1 MSSDFAVSLCGP
13 DERLEFCVGWLWIL
27 DFAVSSSFCNDC
39 SGFCPSARKQQKIR
53 NTEFRIQ
60 SLSPTGFRLPKLSL
74 KKITQVFDF
83 KSGTGLW
90 ILDSGFCHVD
100 FAAWLRSRLAHPAPY
115 TTLSREVRGSAA
127 PPARAHCDELFILC
141 GERRAALTQDQRM
154 SRTRTNGRDAS
165 TTRMQRAG
173 RCYSDRAAAM
183 CHAPRRV
190 CTWTCPT
197 RCAPTACMFVC
208 LVCLVARCL
217 RAVQHESSYSCERSE
232 RAAASLQLVQ
242 P

>member
-1 MSSDFAVSLCGP
+1 MDSAHSSLGLQVWDWALDFG
-13 DERLEFCVGWLWIL
+13 FWIL
-27 DFAVSSSFCNDC
+27 PR
-39 SGFCPSARKQQKIR
+39 GFCSMASEPA
-53 NTEFRIQ
+53 
-60 SLSPTGFRLPKLSL
+60 
-74 KKITQVFDF
+74 
-83 KSGTGLW
+83 GT
-90 ILDSGFCHVD
+90 ST
-100 FAAWLRSRLAHPAPY
+100 APY
-115 TTLSREVRGSAA
+115 ATLSREALGSAA
-127 PPARAHCDELFILC
+127 PPARAHCHELFILC
-141 GERRAALTQDQRM
+141 GERRAALTHDQRM

-165 TTRMQRAG
+165 TTRMKRAG
-173 RCYSDRAAAM
+173 RCYLAHRAAAA

-197 RCAPTACMFVC
+197 RCAPTSTRLC

>member
-1 MSSDFAVSLCGP
+1 MFKRSQTAEYSES
-13 DERLEFCVGWLWIL
+13 
-27 DFAVSSSFCNDC
+27 
-39 SGFCPSARKQQKIR
+39 
-53 NTEFRIQ
+53 RIQ
-60 SLSPTGFRLPKLSL
+60 NSSLTPTGFRLPTVPKSHLASW
-74 KKITQVFDF
+74 TSSRDWAVDF
-83 KSGTGLW
+83 GFW
-90 ILDSGFCHVD
+90 ILPRGFLQHRFGAGWHIHCAV
-100 FAAWLRSRLAHPAPY
+100 Y
-115 TTLSREVRGSAA
+115 NTLSRRWAAQPHQLVRI
-127 PPARAHCDELFILC
+127 CDDLFILC
-141 GERRAALTQDQRM
+141 GERRTALTHDQRM

-232 RAAASLQLVQ
+232 RAAASSQLVQ

>member
-1 MSSDFAVSLCGP
+1 MVSGLDSAHSSLGLQVWDWALDFG
-13 DERLEFCVGWLWIL
+13 FWIL
-27 DFAVSSSFCNDC
+27 PR
-39 SGFCPSARKQQKIR
+39 GFCSMASEPA
-53 NTEFRIQ
+53 
-60 SLSPTGFRLPKLSL
+60 
-74 KKITQVFDF
+74 
-83 KSGTGLW
+83 GT
-90 ILDSGFCHVD
+90 ST
-100 FAAWLRSRLAHPAPY
+100 APY
-115 TTLSREVRGSAA
+115 ATLSREALGSAA

-141 GERRAALTQDQRM
+141 GERRAALTHDQHM